1 MSVRPQIEVPM
12 LANQIFAEG
21 MVPLFRDQLEAGG
34 LVEAAGGGEHVVGPE
49 RQHPG
54 ERALR

>member
-1 MSVRPQIEVPM
+1 M
-12 LANQIFAEG
+12 LADQILAEG
-21 MVPLFRDQLEAGG
+21 MVPLFRDQLKAGL
-34 LVEAAGGGEHVVGPE
+34 LVEAARGGEHVVGPE